1 MFDVR
6 PVDETGGLDWE
17 RIKKVEKI
25 TYVRTI
31 RNFKKTAG
39 ISGHFSDAKIK
50 LSWTDKVCQEP
61 QPIIRKKPKNREF
74 NIFQLNKYF
83 KSGEVP
89 LFHEASPDIAEQ
101 FKPYNKKPARIEFI
115 KTAKKTEK
123 NIPQPETSGLV
134 KPCGAIAEIKNRGR
148 EEYIK
153 EEENHENHFK
163 FSDFFLPSSFTLSFG
178 FEKLKKSMYSFGGI
192 ALIITFA
199 FIAVPLIEK
208 SLDLKSRVLGESQE
222 GYDNLGA
229 AINNAKSRDF
239 ESSLL
244 DFQKASE
251 NFSLASEDLN
261 NIGGALVDAS
271 RFIPFISKFSSGKNI
286 MEAGK
291 HVALA
296 GQSISETLKV
306 LSSLENPINDSQTEN
321 FSFLE
326 IFQATEKNLAT
337 ARDELENANNNLGK
351 VKVEDL
357 PSDKQSQFMEIKK
370 KLPEVLA
377 LIGGFLDNSDIFID
391 ILGGNGPRKYL
402 FLFQNNQEMR
412 PTGGFI
418 GSYGLLDIYDGR
430 IRKFF
435 IDGIFN
441 PDGQLRDKIVPP
453 KPIQKISAAWSLHD
467 SNWWPDFPTSAKKA
481 IVFYEKT
488 GGPTADGIITL
499 TPEVLKKLLE
509 LTGPIEL
516 PDYNMTIDS
525 NNFIETIQQ
534 EAEINYDKELNQPKK
549 ILADLAPVVL
559 DRIFNAKSFDSVSR
573 TLGVLSSGLS
583 QKQILLYSQNEE
595 LQKIISR
602 EGWSG
607 EILST
612 GGDYL
617 SVINTNINGYKTDG
631 VITENIEHSAEIQED
646 GTVIDSVAVTRK
658 HTGGNTQY
666 FWWNKVNADYMRL
679 YVPLGSKLLEVEG
692 QTREFTEPPLD
703 YDALGFKRDPDVQRE
718 EQNMDI
724 NGQTGTRTYDESGK
738 TVFANWVY
746 VSPQETAVI
755 KYKYLL
761 PFKVETNL
769 ADGRGDS
776 YSILFQKQSG
786 SIGSKLVSKI
796 KYPANFKIIWQYPD
810 DPGANGEINYNAN
823 LETDK
828 FIGAVFVKKDFI
840 DNK

>member
-6 PVDETGGLDWE
+6 PVDETGDLDWE
-17 RIKKVEKI
+17 RIKRVEKI
-25 TYVRTI
+25 MYVRTS
-31 RNFKKTAG
+31 RSFKKTAG
-39 ISGHFSDAKIK
+39 VSGHFSDAKIK
-50 LSWTDKVCQEP
+50 PSWVDRDYREP
-61 QPIIRKKPKNREF
+61 RFIARKKPKNREV
-74 NIFQLNKYF
+74 NIFQLNKNF
-83 KSGEVP
+83 KSGEIP
-89 LFHEASPDIAEQ
+89 LFHEVSPDIAEQ
-101 FKPYNKKPARIEFI
+101 FKPDNKAPARIEFI
-115 KTAKKTEK
+115 KTEFFE
-123 NIPQPETSGLV
+123 PYGV
-134 KPCGAIAEIKNRGR
+134 IAEIKDRGP

-153 EEENHENHFK
+153 EEENHENHFN
-163 FSDFFLPSSFTLSFG
+163 FSDFFLPTSFTLSFG
-178 FEKLKKSMYSFGGI
+178 FEKLKKAMYSFSGI

-199 FIAVPLIEK
+199 FIAVPFMEK
-208 SLDLKSRVLGESQE
+208 SLDLKSRVLGVSQE
-222 GYDNLGA
+222 GYDNLEA
-229 AINNAKSRDF
+229 AINNAKSKNF

-251 NFSLASEDLN
+251 NFSRASEDLN
-261 NIGGALVDAS
+261 NISGALVDAS

-296 GQSISETLKV
+296 GESISETLKV
-306 LSSLENPINDSQTEN
+306 LSSLENPVNNSQAEN

-337 ARDELENANNNLGK
+337 ARDELESANNNLGK

-370 KLPEVLA
+370 KLPEALA

-391 ILGGNGPRKYL
+391 LLGGNGPRKYL

-430 IRKFF
+430 VRKFF
-435 IDGIFN
+435 INGIFD
-441 PDGQLRDKIVPP
+441 PDGQLTEKIVPP
-453 KPIQKISAAWSLHD
+453 GPIQKISAAWSLHD
-467 SNWWPDFPTSAKKA
+467 SNWWPDFPVSARKA

-488 GGPTADGIITL
+488 GGPTVDGIITL
-499 TPEVLKKLLE
+499 TPEVLKKLLA

-559 DRIFNAKSFDSVSR
+559 DRLFNAKSFDSVSR
-573 TLGVLSSGLS
+573 TLGVLSSSLN

-612 GGDYL
+612 RGDYL

-646 GTVIDSVAVTRK
+646 GTVIDNVAITRK

-724 NGQTGTRTYDESGK
+724 NGQTGTRIYDESGK

-746 VSPQETAVI
+746 VSPQETVTVT
-755 KYKYLL
+755 YKYFL
-761 PFKVETNL
+761 PFRINFENQNNPVT
-769 ADGRGDS
+769 S
-776 YSILFQKQSG
+776 YSLLAQKQSG
-786 SIGSKLVSKI
+786 SIGSQFSSAI
-796 KYPANFKIIWQYPD
+796 KYPSFYETAWRYPND
-810 DPGANGEINYNAN
+810 CVQENNELKTQTD